1 MDYELMTD
9 EKGRRLVAFGK
20 FAGNAGMIDILHGMG
35 HRFLGLGYSTP
46 FMVKKRKKQ
55 MYLKVTLIKL

>member
-9 EKGRRLVAFGK
+9 EHKRRLVAFGE
-20 FAGNAGMIDILHGMG
+20 FAGKAGMVDMLHGMG

-46 FMVKKRKKQ
+46 LMV
-55 MYLKVTLIKL
+55 III

>member
-9 EKGRRLVAFGK
+9 EKGKRLVAFGK

-46 FMVKKRKKQ
+46 FMV
-55 MYLKVTLIKL
+55 